1 MTKRT
6 KYVHTLDELELLVE
20 ELINTGDNQVQIKMN
35 PLLYAEPKTYDI
47 LEKLVD
53 LQPRNQT
60 DVKTPRKAEEAQE
73 TQEVVSYSQDA
84 QHTYRS
90 IAYRIDETFEG
101 FRVKIL
107 SPCGGEM
114 EPWDFALSTF
124 EDAMTHARAYI
135 DQVANPGKA
144 Q

>member
-6 KYVHTLDELELLVE
+6 EYVHTLDELELLVE
-20 ELINTGDNQVQIKMN
+20 ELINTGDNQVKIEMN
-35 PLLYAEPKTYDI
+35 PLLYVEPKTYDI
-47 LEKLVD
+47 LQKLVD

-60 DVKTPRKAEEAQE
+60 DVETPRKAE
-73 TQEVVSYSQDA
+73 EVVSYSQDA

-107 SPCGGEM
+107 TPCGGEM

-135 DQVANPGKA
+135 DQVENPGKA